1 MIAHLIHETT
11 TGVAILLMELRVS
24 QAQKSGLWLID
35 WFVFNT
41 NISTISAVSGIQ
53 DYGVDM

>member
-1 MIAHLIHETT
+1 MIAHLMHKTI

-35 WFVFNT
+35 WLIFNT
-41 NISTISAVSGIQ
+41 NISTSSAIPGIQ

>member
-1 MIAHLIHETT
+1 MIAHLMHKTI
-11 TGVAILLMELRVS
+11 TGVAILPMELRVS

-35 WFVFNT
+35 RLIFNT
-41 NISTISAVSGIQ
+41 NISTSSAISGIQ